1 MLFEVQIGWLG
12 TAFIVM
18 SYLLISSGHSHARDP
33 KYLLLILAGSTSI
46 IYGSLSLG
54 AAQPI
59 VFNSFFFTFAVL
71 ALIGMKLPKIKGGLT
86 LLMISAIVAGAVQ
99 WFSTLHLIGA
109 LGTASVVLFVF
120 GFLLF
125 TQGLIKEKYF
135 YINNLTANFL
145 YVGVL
150 IETNNWS
157 SVGIVAV
164 TTAAAI
170 YGLMRV
176 FYDNNSDFCMT

>member
-1 MLFEVQIGWLG
+1 
-12 TAFIVM
+12 
-18 SYLLISSGHSHARDP
+18 
-33 KYLLLILAGSTSI
+33 
-46 IYGSLSLG
+46 
-54 AAQPI
+54 
-59 VFNSFFFTFAVL
+59 
-71 ALIGMKLPKIKGGLT
+71 
-86 LLMISAIVAGAVQ
+86 
-99 WFSTLHLIGA
+99 LIGA

-176 FYDNNSDFCMT
+176 FSDNNSDFCMTLKSK